1 MAEITLLD
9 GGMGQ
14 ELVHRAGDKPTP
26 LWSTQIMLD
35 HPGLVTQVHADF
47 FAAGA
52 TIATTNSYAIHH
64 DRLTDTP
71 VEGAFSAL
79 HQSALYE
86 ARTARREHGSGRIA
100 GAIGPLRASY
110 RPDLHP
116 ASDVAVPLFA
126 EVAELLAPACDL
138 LICET
143 VASLAHARDI
153 LAASVPMGLPVWLAL
168 TVDDRDGS
176 KLRSGEPVADAVPVA
191 EEGSASALLINCSA
205 PEAIPAALAALTT
218 SSLPYGAYANGFEQ
232 ITSDFLENK
241 PTVDSLS
248 ARRDFTPVL
257 YADHAMSWIDAGA
270 TIVGGCCEVGPAHI
284 AEIARR
290 LKAAGHIIV

>member
-1 MAEITLLD
+1 
-9 GGMGQ
+9 MGQ

-64 DRLTDTP
+64 DRLAGTP
-71 VEGAFSAL
+71 VEGAFTAL

-86 ARTARREHGSGRIA
+86 ARAARRAHGSGRIA
-100 GAIGPLRASY
+100 GAIGPLVASY

-116 ASDVAVPLFA
+116 ASDIAVPLFA
-126 EVAELLAPACDL
+126 EVATLLAPGCDL

-143 VASLAHARDI
+143 VSSVDHARDI
-153 LAASVPMGLPVWLAL
+153 LAATVPTGLPVWLAL
-168 TVDDRDGS
+168 TVDDTDGS
-176 KLRSGEPVADAVPVA
+176 RLRSGEPVSAAVPVA
-191 EEGSASALLINCSA
+191 HAGGAAAILINCST
-205 PEAIPAALAALTT
+205 PEAIPAALAGLAGTD
-218 SSLPYGAYANGFEQ
+218 LPIGAYANGFEQ
-232 ITSDFLENK
+232 ISDGFLDDK
-241 PTVDSLS
+241 PTVDALTL
-248 ARRDFTPVL
+248 RHDFTPAL
-257 YADHAMSWIDAGA
+257 YADHVMSWVASGA

-284 AEIARR
+284 AEIASR
-290 LKAAGHIIV
+290 LRDAGHTIV

>member
-1 MAEITLLD
+1 MTEITLLD

-35 HPGLVTQVHADF
+35 HPGLVTQVHKDF

-64 DRLTDTP
+64 DRLADTP

-79 HQSALYE
+79 HQSAMFE

-100 GAIGPLRASY
+100 GAIGPLVASY

-116 ASDVAVPLFA
+116 DADIAVRLFA
-126 EVAELLAPACDL
+126 EVANLLAPACDL

-153 LAASVPMGLPVWLAL
+153 LAASVPTGKPVWLAL
-168 TVDDRDGS
+168 TVDDKDGTR
-176 KLRSGEPVADAVPVA
+176 LRSGEAVRDAVPVA
-191 EEGSASALLINCSA
+191 EAGGASAILINCSA
-205 PEAIPAALAALTT
+205 PEAITTALA
-218 SSLPYGAYANGFEQ
+218 SLGDTRLPTGAYANGFEQ
-232 ITSDFLENK
+232 ITEGFLGTK
-241 PTVDSLS
+241 PTVDAL
-248 ARRDFTPVL
+248 AVRRDFTPEN
-257 YADHAMSWIDAGA
+257 YADHVMAWIDAGA

-290 LKAAGHIIV
+290 LNAAGHIIV

>member
-64 DRLTDTP
+64 DRLMGTP
-71 VEGAFSAL
+71 VEGAFTAL
-79 HQSALYE
+79 HQSALFE
-86 ARTARREHGSGRIA
+86 ARAARRAHGSGRIA

-116 ASDVAVPLFA
+116 EPDVAVPLFA
-126 EVAELLAPACDL
+126 EVANLLAPSSDL

-143 VASLAHARDI
+143 VASLAHAQDV
-153 LAASVPMGLPVWLAL
+153 LAGSVPTGKPVWLAL

-176 KLRSGEPVADAVPVA
+176 KLRSGEDVADVVPVA
-191 EEGSASALLINCSA
+191 RNRANAVLINCSA
-205 PEAIPAALAALTT
+205 PEAIPAALAGLKAVDV
-218 SSLPYGAYANGFEQ
+218 PIGAYANGFEQ
-232 ITSDFLENK
+232 ITSEFLEDK

-248 ARRDFTPVL
+248 ARRDFTPDL
-257 YADHAMSWIDAGA
+257 YADHVMSWIDAGA

-290 LKAAGHIIV
+290 LKAAGHVIV

>member
-1 MAEITLLD
+1 
-9 GGMGQ
+9 MGQ

-64 DRLTDTP
+64 DRLAGTP
-71 VEGAFSAL
+71 VEGAFTAL

-86 ARTARREHGSGRIA
+86 ARAARRTHGSGRIA
-100 GAIGPLRASY
+100 GAVGPLVASY

-116 ASDVAVPLFA
+116 TSDIAVPLFA
-126 EVAELLAPACDL
+126 EVATLLAPGCDL

-143 VASLAHARDI
+143 VSSVDHARDI
-153 LAASVPMGLPVWLAL
+153 LAATVPTGLPVWLAL
-168 TVDDRDGS
+168 TVDDTDGS
-176 KLRSGEPVADAVPVA
+176 RLRSGEPVSEAVPVA
-191 EEGSASALLINCSA
+191 QEGGAAAILINCST
-205 PEAIPAALAALTT
+205 PEAIPAALAGLAGTE
-218 SSLPYGAYANGFEQ
+218 LPMGAYANGFEQ
-232 ITSDFLENK
+232 ISDGFLDDK
-241 PTVDSLS
+241 PTVDALTL
-248 ARRDFTPVL
+248 RHDFTPAL
-257 YADHAMSWIDAGA
+257 YADHVMSWVASGA

-284 AEIARR
+284 AEIANR
-290 LKAAGHIIV
+290 LRDAGHTIV